1 MPFDWC
7 LMSGDSG
14 KRNLNNIL
22 LYVAESCKRYFPA
35 ADIPNMLETFLP
47 ILTPDVSLI
56 SLSIMSPSRSFTQTT
71 LTMIPVLTSFLPPTH
86 THLYLPVTFR
96 IWEAFNSFSMDDR
109 FLELAGNL
117 AEEHVAGKAGL
128 AGEEGGAPWKDIGIW
143 THEEWLMLVSKG
155 VESLCRFLWC
165 TLSTSTDCR
174 FQ

>member
-1 MPFDWC
+1 VFDE
-7 LMSGDSG
+7 GDSG

-35 ADIPNMLETFLP
+35 TDIPDMLGTFLP
-47 ILTPDVSLI
+47 ILTPDVSLR
-56 SLSIMSPSRSFTQTT
+56 SLGIDDFPSHPFTQTT

-86 THLYLPVTFR
+86 TYLYLPVLFR

-109 FLELAGNL
+109 ILELAGNL

-128 AGEEGGAPWKDIGIW
+128 AGEEGGATWKDIGIW

-155 VESLCRFLWC
+155 VESLCGFTWYIC
-165 TLSTSTDCR
+165 
-174 FQ
+174 